1 MRTRRGGQT
10 DNIKVNALYN
20 SRVSI
25 WMKGKVTTV
34 FDEADEPY
42 DMIVGRDV
50 IHDGRLA
57 ERTPLRRLDNRT
69 NQS

>member
-1 MRTRRGGQT
+1 
-10 DNIKVNALYN
+10 
-20 SRVSI
+20 
-25 WMKGKVTTV
+25 MKGKVTTV